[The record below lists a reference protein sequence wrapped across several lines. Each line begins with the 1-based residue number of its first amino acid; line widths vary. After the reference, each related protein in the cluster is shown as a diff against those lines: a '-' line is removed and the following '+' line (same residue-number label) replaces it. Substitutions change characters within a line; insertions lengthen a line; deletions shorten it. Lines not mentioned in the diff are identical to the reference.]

1 MAKLIEITGKALSGE
16 WGIDDQTGEGIPVLR
31 TTNFTNEGVVDYKNV
46 VTRTITKKNIEEKFL
61 RKGDIIIEKSGGSD
75 KFPVGRVIYFEGEDN
90 TYLFNN
96 FTGLLRVK
104 NQEIWY
110 PRYVFY
116 SLFANYRRGGTRMFE
131 NKTTGIHNLK
141 LAHYISQYEVNEI
154 VKEEQISVC
163 DKLDKLY
170 VIINEMKQQLRLLDD
185 LIKARFVEMF
195 GDAVANPMNWPIK
208 ELKDLSVQINS
219 GNTPKGGSE
228 NYVEE
233 GIAFFRSQNVW
244 KDCLK
249 MDDIAYID
257 EETHAKM
264 KRSSL
269 KQGDILMTKTGRINT
284 ENSSLGRAALYMG
297 EDDMANVNGHVYF
310 IRLKPEV
317 NNKFVLRIL
326 VSDEYR
332 DLIRSVCVGGID
344 KRQLNKEHIE
354 DFPIICPPDYMVDK
368 YVSFVEQVD
377 KSKLMFQK
385 LHQKLNILQK
395 KVGDI

>member
-1 MAKLIEITGKALSGE
+1 MKSFNEVFEDKTKYGTKIKTSEYCEMGAHLIIDQGQEQVAGYTDIEEGVFEEVPVIIFGDHTRVIKYVDKPFFLGADGVKVLRSKFKNANYKYLYYALKNARIPNTGYNRHFKWLKEVQIEYPDYRRQENVVKILDKVSDLIE
-16 WGIDDQTGEGIPVLR
+16 
-31 TTNFTNEGVVDYKNV
+31 
-46 VTRTITKKNIEEKFL
+46 TR
-61 RKGDIIIEKSGGSD
+61 
-75 KFPVGRVIYFEGEDN
+75 
-90 TYLFNN
+90 
-96 FTGLLRVK
+96 
-104 NQEIWY
+104 QHEIK
-110 PRYVFY
+110 R
-116 SLFANYRRGGTRMFE
+116 
-131 NKTTGIHNLK
+131 
-141 LAHYISQYEVNEI
+141 
-154 VKEEQISVC
+154 
-163 DKLDKLY
+163 
-170 VIINEMKQQLRLLDD
+170 LDD